1 MKNIIITA
9 FFLTLLFSQ
18 NEIEGRWHL
27 LGYEDN
33 VMYQFVDTEP
43 FADAGYRYTIYSTD
57 GNFGDLDEAGGSP
70 NPYSIVDN
78 IITMDLFFGTIV
90 NYQMNYMCDNQV
102 VEFKYIPDGIIH
114 STLFREGYN
123 YIDNNCSEILGC
135 CEAEEIATNNCGGL
149 GCYIPQCIENCQWE
163 PMQCWSSTGYCWC
176 VDENG
181 IEIEGTSMPSWQ
193 GFPDCQQDDECI
205 DGEINNENPCNPMEC
220 WDGQWYEIIIDCAE
234 NMGFPC
240 EGGLY
245 IPPNEGE
252 CCSECILFGD
262 INYDYAINILDVVE
276 IVQLVLSGEFN
287 EIVDINYD
295 GTINILDIIEIIQ
308 IILD

>member
-123 YIDNNCSEILGC
+123 YIDNNCSEILDC

-193 GFPDCQQDDECI
+193 GFPDCEQDDECI
-205 DGEINNENPCNPMEC
+205 DGEMNNENPCNPMEC

-276 IVQLVLSGEFN
+276 IVQLVLAGEFN

>member
-1 MKNIIITA
+1 MKNIILLI
-9 FFLTLLFSQ
+9 FFLTSLFAQ
-18 NEIEGRWHL
+18 YEIEGRWHL
-27 LGYEDN
+27 VGYEEN
-33 VMYQFVDTEP
+33 VMYQFEDN
-43 FADAGYRYTIYSTD
+43 YRYSIYSTD
-57 GNFGDLDEAGGSP
+57 GIFGGIEDAGGTP
-70 NPYSIVDN
+70 NPYTVVEN
-78 IITMDLFFGTIV
+78 IITIDLFFGNIV
-90 NYQMNYMCDNQV
+90 NYQMNYICDGEV
-102 VEFKYIPDGIIH
+102 VEFRVIEDEAIH
-114 STLFREGYN
+114 SRLFREGYN

-245 IPPNEGE
+245 IPPNEEE

-262 INYDYAINILDVVE
+262 INYDYSINILDVIE
-276 IVQLVLSGEFN
+276 IVQLVLIGEYN
-287 EIVDINYD
+287 EIADLNGD
-295 GTINILDIIEIIQ
+295 GLVNIQDIIEIIQ

>member
-102 VEFKYIPDGIIH
+102 VEFKYIHDGIIH